1 MLIEELACELNEI
14 FSGTGIASVLV
25 GKHNGEEFLLV
36 SSWLDG
42 TGKVARMRA
51 DKPNIIE
58 LYRPAFSPPILTDT
72 VTKDQ
77 LKAVLI
83 AASFAHM
90 PNFTPLCQYNFFY
103 AKLNE
108 IIPPS
113 KPLRGKDWW
122 KHKDVLANLSKKE
135 REAVIKRNGER
146 EVPAFQMTSA
156 IAPSRYTVLAAPKEV
171 LILSEHPF
179 DFSPF
184 PALLTSISYG
194 NLREVV
200 SYLVTALGAHLT
212 DILTLGEKLFKE
224 GVKNDLQNRADGRQG
239 AAVAAAL
246 QRA

>member
-1 MLIEELACELNEI
+1 MLIEELAEELNEI
-14 FSGTGIASVLV
+14 FSGTGIASVLA
-25 GKHNGEEFLLV
+25 GKHNNEEILLV

-77 LKAVLI
+77 LKAILI

-103 AKLNE
+103 AKLDE

-122 KHKDVLANLSKKE
+122 KHQNVLANLSKKE
-135 REAVIKRNGER
+135 REAVIKRNGEG

-184 PALLTSISYG
+184 PALLTTISYG
-194 NLREVV
+194 NLQEVI
-200 SYLVTALGAHLT
+200 SYLVVALEAHLT
-212 DILTLGEKLFKE
+212 DILTLGEKLFSE
-224 GVKNDLQNRADGRQG
+224 RGES
-239 AAVAAAL
+239 
-246 QRA
+246 QR

>member
-83 AASFAHM
+83 AASFVHM

-103 AKLNE
+103 TKLDE
-108 IIPPS
+108 IIPQS

>member
-1 MLIEELACELNEI
+1 MLIEELAPELNEV
-14 FSGTGIASVLV
+14 FCETGIASVAV
-25 GKHNGEEFLLV
+25 GKHDNEEILLV

-42 TGKVARMRA
+42 TGKVARMKA
-51 DKPNIIE
+51 DRPNVLE
-58 LYRPAFSPPILTDT
+58 LCRPAFAPPILTDS

-77 LKAVLI
+77 LKAILI

-103 AKLNE
+103 TKLDE

-113 KPLRGKDWW
+113 NPLRGKNWW
-122 KHKDVLANLSKKE
+122 KHKDILANLNKRQ
-135 REAVIKRNGER
+135 REAVIKRNGNG

-184 PALLTSISYG
+184 PAFLTVVSYG
-194 NLREVV
+194 NLSEVV
-200 SYLVTALGAHLT
+200 SYLVTALGAHLS
-212 DILTLGEKLFKE
+212 DILTFGEKLFCGKE
-224 GVKNDLQNRADGRQG
+224 EKRK
-239 AAVAAAL
+239 
-246 QRA
+246 

>member
-1 MLIEELACELNEI
+1 MLIEELAKELNEI

-25 GKHNGEEFLLV
+25 GKHNNEEILLV

-58 LYRPAFSPPILTDT
+58 LHRPAFSPPILTDT
-72 VTKDQ
+72 ITKDQ

-103 AKLNE
+103 TKLDE

-135 REAVIKRNGER
+135 REAVIKRNGEG

-156 IAPSRYTVLAAPKEV
+156 IAPSRYTVMAAPKEV

-184 PALLTSISYG
+184 PALLTIVSYG
-194 NLREVV
+194 NLQEVV
-200 SYLVTALGAHLT
+200 SYLVIALGAHLT
-212 DILTLGEKLFKE
+212 DILTLGEKLFSE
-224 GVKNDLQNRADGRQG
+224 RREN
-239 AAVAAAL
+239 
-246 QRA
+246 QR